1 VLVGIR
7 EMVVVVG
14 EMVGELVVEMWEVVV
29 LDGERG
35 TFSITVLVN
44 SVVDELET
52 AHVNSDIDEEVKGR
66 LCE

>member
-1 VLVGIR
+1 
-7 EMVVVVG
+7 MVVVVG

-52 AHVNSDIDEEVKGR
+52 AHVNSDIDEKVKGR
-66 LCE
+66 L